1 MAHLKQ
7 GLIWCLWQTSGSPR
21 RASALFS
28 CELHARNVQG
38 SGKTL
43 AFGLPIL
50 QVLHSEAP
58 AVEADAGIMEAG
70 TTAAEAMA
78 HITGQRSGPEA
89 ARRPLRALI
98 LEPTRELAMQVGLLP
113 SLLLLHAARS
123 SDSASETS
131 SVCVPA
137 LSAMKSITSCNPA
150 LYVLRDH
157 QASYAAVAGQ
167 WNNTLSRSLQ
177 IRACAGLRAPA
188 EARKGAG
195 GVGPPHSWWHLP
207 GRAAMSAQQLIAD
220 GVYLQVCEHLQRLA
234 KPLGVWVA
242 PIVGGISQA
251 KQARLLGRQPQVKL
265 LDHVKICQNCA
276 RCAIVSVRHPT
287 REI

>member
-7 GLIWCLWQTSGSPR
+7 GLIRCSWQTSDSPKGVC
-21 RASALFS
+21 ALFS

-50 QVLHSEAP
+50 QLLHCEAP

-78 HITGQRSGPEA
+78 HITGQQSGPEA

-113 SLLLLHAARS
+113 SLLRLHAARS
-123 SDSASETS
+123 SDSASEAS

-137 LSAMKSITSCNPA
+137 C
-150 LYVLRDH
+150 
-157 QASYAAVAGQ
+157 
-167 WNNTLSRSLQ
+167 
-177 IRACAGLRAPA
+177 
-188 EARKGAG
+188 
-195 GVGPPHSWWHLP
+195 
-207 GRAAMSAQQLIAD
+207 QQ
-220 GVYLQVCEHLQRLA
+220 
-234 KPLGVWVA
+234 
-242 PIVGGISQA
+242 
-251 KQARLLGRQPQVKL
+251 
-265 LDHVKICQNCA
+265 
-276 RCAIVSVRHPT
+276 
-287 REI
+287 